1 MSFAISASTARVAAP
16 ARASVERRSGVRAA
30 ARVAPA
36 AKSARA
42 TAALKPRAHGVA
54 ALARGAVAA
63 RASARGGFQVLAG
76 RFETERTYIMI
87 KPDGV
92 QRGYVRAR
100 HTTNPRARDRPTIAR
115 RGPLAAPFPDHRA
128 LGVDALYPSPQP
140 SRRLT
145 PPLSVSPPP
154 RPPPRQ
160 VGEIIG
166 RFEKKGNVL
175 KGLKVFQ
182 TPKEVAEEH
191 YQDLSEKPF
200 FGDLV
205 DYICS
210 GPVVCMVWE
219 GPGVVKSA
227 RKMIGATNPLES
239 EPGTIRGDLAVEV
252 GRNVIHGSDSV
263 ESAEREIALWFGGD
277 DALMDWEPTVTPWV
291 RE

>member
-100 HTTNPRARDRPTIAR
+100 RDA
-115 RGPLAAPFPDHRA
+115 D
-128 LGVDALYPSPQP
+128 
-140 SRRLT
+140 T
-145 PPLSVSPPP
+145 P
-154 RPPPRQ
+154 
-160 VGEIIG
+160 
-166 RFEKKGNVL
+166 
-175 KGLKVFQ
+175 
-182 TPKEVAEEH
+182 
-191 YQDLSEKPF
+191 
-200 FGDLV
+200 
-205 DYICS
+205 
-210 GPVVCMVWE
+210 
-219 GPGVVKSA
+219 SA
-227 RKMIGATNPLES
+227 RS
-239 EPGTIRGDLAVEV
+239 VDDRSIRTPRRTFSRPA
-252 GRNVIHGSDSV
+252 RSAPMRFIHHLPNRR
-263 ESAEREIALWFGGD
+263 AA
-277 DALMDWEPTVTPWV
+277 
-291 RE
+291 

>member
-1 MSFAISASTARVAAP
+1 M
-16 ARASVERRSGVRAA
+16 
-30 ARVAPA
+30 
-36 AKSARA
+36 
-42 TAALKPRAHGVA
+42 
-54 ALARGAVAA
+54 
-63 RASARGGFQVLAG
+63 
-76 RFETERTYIMI
+76 
-87 KPDGV
+87 
-92 QRGYVRAR
+92 
-100 HTTNPRARDRPTIAR
+100 
-115 RGPLAAPFPDHRA
+115 
-128 LGVDALYPSPQP
+128 
-140 SRRLT
+140 
-145 PPLSVSPPP
+145 
-154 RPPPRQ
+154 
-160 VGEIIG
+160 GEIIG

-277 DALMDWEPTVTPWV
+277 DELLDYEMFIKPWV
-291 RE
+291 REE